1 MSARDIKMMASGD
14 VPEASNFFQGRAD
27 SVVTVGTN
35 LDGEEIMTLIFM
47 DNYPVVGM
55 ENGALNITSLE
66 KRKVAM
72 ITISQ
77 QKARRFYDSLKSIFE
92 EEKQ

>member
-1 MSARDIKMMASGD
+1 MSTRDIKMLATGD

-35 LDGEEIMTLIFM
+35 LDGEEVMTLIFM
-47 DNYPVVGM
+47 DNYPVVGFK
-55 ENGALNITSLE
+55 EGTLNITNLE

-77 QKARRFYDSLKSIFE
+77 QKAKKFYDSLKGIFE
-92 EEKQ
+92 EKK

>member
-1 MSARDIKMMASGD
+1 MSARDIKMTVNSCI
-14 VPEASNFFQGRAD
+14 PEASNFFQGRAD

-35 LDGEEIMTLIFM
+35 LDGEEVMTLIFM
-47 DNYPVVGM
+47 DNYPIVGF
-55 ENGALNITSLE
+55 EEGVLNITKLE

-77 QKARRFYDSLKSIFE
+77 QKAKKFYESLKGIFE
-92 EEKQ
+92 EKK